1 MPIRLLVST
10 RKGLF
15 IAQRGPRGFTLGEPA
30 FLGAAVS
37 LAMVD
42 PRDGALYAAL
52 EHGHFGPKLQRSDD
66 GGRTWQEVGV
76 PVYPK
81 PRRGECVTD
90 DMGRPVPWSTS
101 VLWAL
106 EIDPLTDG
114 GLWCGTVP
122 GGLFHSADRG
132 ATWRLVRSLWDV
144 PERRVWS
151 GVVHDAPGLH
161 SVCVDPRDPRVLLV
175 GVSTGGVWQSLDHGA
190 SWQNVGQGLRAE
202 YLPRAERF
210 ALARQDVHRLVQC
223 PARPDRVWC
232 QHHNG
237 IFRSDDGGTTFVEV
251 SKAARP
257 SAFGFAVAV
266 HPRDPD
272 VAWFVPAVKDEC
284 RVPADGRLAV
294 TVTRDGG
301 RTFRTLTRGLPRPA
315 YDLVLR
321 HALDVDE
328 TGERLALG
336 SSTGGLWV
344 SEDGGAS
351 FTCVSAHLPP
361 IYAVRFVP
369 QATRRARR
377 GGVTAV
383 RRARRRPVRSAGRE
397 PAR

>member
-1 MPIRLLVST
+1 
-10 RKGLF
+10 

-161 SVCVDPRDPRVLLV
+161 SMCVDPRDPRVLLV
-175 GVSTGGVWQSLDHGA
+175 GV
-190 SWQNVGQGLRAE
+190 
-202 YLPRAERF
+202 
-210 ALARQDVHRLVQC
+210 
-223 PARPDRVWC
+223 
-232 QHHNG
+232 
-237 IFRSDDGGTTFVEV
+237 
-251 SKAARP
+251 
-257 SAFGFAVAV
+257 
-266 HPRDPD
+266 
-272 VAWFVPAVKDEC
+272 
-284 RVPADGRLAV
+284 
-294 TVTRDGG
+294 
-301 RTFRTLTRGLPRPA
+301 
-315 YDLVLR
+315 
-321 HALDVDE
+321 
-328 TGERLALG
+328 
-336 SSTGGLWV
+336 
-344 SEDGGAS
+344 
-351 FTCVSAHLPP
+351 
-361 IYAVRFVP
+361 
-369 QATRRARR
+369 
-377 GGVTAV
+377 
-383 RRARRRPVRSAGRE
+383 
-397 PAR
+397 